1 MDLPGIGADPDTG
14 MRWPAYL
21 RGVLAFS
28 AAGVLFLYALQRLQG
43 VLPGSLGFSSID
55 PDQAFNT
62 AVSFV
67 TNTNWQ
73 SYYGEQAMGH
83 VVQTAGLAV
92 QNFVSA
98 AVGMA
103 VAVALVRGFARSR
116 TGDLG
121 NFWADLVR
129 GVVRVLVPLAAVA
142 AVVLVACG
150 AIQNFSGIHEVGQFT
165 GGTQQW
171 NGGAVAS
178 QEAIKELG
186 TNGGG
191 YFNANSAHPFENPTP
206 FTNLFEIFLIL
217 LIPVSLT
224 RTFGL
229 MAGSVKQGYAILA
242 TMGTIW
248 LAFVSLMMWTE
259 FSHHGPAFELAN
271 GAMEGKEVR
280 FGIGGSS
287 IFAVSTT
294 LTSTGAVDSFH
305 SSFTGLG
312 GGITLLGMM
321 LGEIAPGG
329 VGSGL
334 YGMLVM
340 AVIAV
345 FIAGLMVGR
354 TPEYLGKKIGA
365 REIKLAACYILIT
378 PALVLVFTAFAMAL
392 PTPPTPRPTAGARI
406 LRDPLRLH
414 LRLEQQRVRL
424 RRPERRHPVVQ
435 HHARPV
441 HALRPLPADGVRA
454 GARRIPRRAA
464 AGPGHRGHAAHR
476 EAAVQRPAGG
486 RDPHRHRSD
495 VLPRPGA
502 GPARRGAGVTTTRTQ
517 NPEDSMSTAT
527 PTRAPH
533 SDVPSGH
540 KPAEG
545 RAGAGLFD
553 PKQLVTSLPDAFR
566 KLDPRMMVKSPVMF
580 VVWIGSLLTTVFSF
594 RDPGDWFGWT
604 ISAWLWL
611 TVLFANLAEAVAEGR
626 GKAQADTLRKAKT
639 DTVAR
644 RLRPDGSEERVPGTG
659 LGIGDLVVCE
669 AGDVV
674 PGDGDVVEGVA
685 SVDESAITGESAP
698 VIRESGGDRSAV
710 TGVRRSSP
718 TASSSGSRPGP
729 GRPSSTA

>member
-1 MDLPGIGADPDTG
+1 MSPVLAGVLQLLALVAALALAYIPLGNHMARVYTSDKHWRVEKWIYKGIGADPDRE

-28 AAGVLFLYALQRLQG
+28 LAGVLFLYLLQRLQG
-43 VLPGSLGFSSID
+43 VLPGSLGFAAID

-116 TGDLG
+116 TGELG

-129 GVVRVLVPLAAVA
+129 GVVRVLVPIAALA

-150 AIQNFSGIHEVGQFT
+150 AIQNFSGIHQVGQFL
-165 GGTQQW
+165 GNPQQW

-206 FTNLFEIFLIL
+206 FSNLFEIFLIL
-217 LIPVSLT
+217 LIPFSLT

-229 MAGSVKQGYAILA
+229 MVGSVRQGYAILG
-242 TMGTIW
+242 TMAAIW
-248 LAFVSLMMWTE
+248 VGFTALMMWTE
-259 FSHHGPAFELAN
+259 FAHHGPAPDLA
-271 GAMEGKEVR
+271 GASMEGKELR
-280 FGIGGSS
+280 FGVGASS

-312 GGITLLGMM
+312 GGITMLGMM

-354 TPEYLGKKIGA
+354 TPEYLGKKIGT
-365 REIKLAACYILIT
+365 REIKFAACYILVT
-378 PALVLVFTAFAMAL
+378 PALVLGFSAVAMAL
-392 PTPPTPRPTAGARI
+392 PTPG
-406 LRDPLRLH
+406 
-414 LRLEQQRVRL
+414 
-424 RRPERRHPVVQ
+424 
-435 HHARPV
+435 
-441 HALRPLPADGVRA
+441 
-454 GARRIPRRAA
+454 
-464 AGPGHRGHAAHR
+464 
-476 EAAVQRPAGG
+476 
-486 RDPHRHRSD
+486 
-495 VLPRPGA
+495 
-502 GPARRGAGVTTTRTQ
+502 
-517 NPEDSMSTAT
+517 DSMTNTGAHGFSEILYAYTSASNNNGSAFAGLNADT
-527 PTRAPH
+527 QWFNTTLGLAMLLGRFLPMVFVLALAGSLARQQP
-533 SDVPSGH
+533 VPASAGTLRTE
-540 KPAEG
+540 KPLFTGLLVGAILIITGLTYFPALALGPLAEG
-545 RAGAGLFD
+545 
-553 PKQLVTSLPDAFR
+553 
-566 KLDPRMMVKSPVMF
+566 
-580 VVWIGSLLTTVFSF
+580 
-594 RDPGDWFGWT
+594 
-604 ISAWLWL
+604 
-611 TVLFANLAEAVAEGR
+611 LAA
-626 GKAQADTLRKAKT
+626 
-639 DTVAR
+639 
-644 RLRPDGSEERVPGTG
+644 
-659 LGIGDLVVCE
+659 
-669 AGDVV
+669 
-674 PGDGDVVEGVA
+674 
-685 SVDESAITGESAP
+685 
-698 VIRESGGDRSAV
+698 
-710 TGVRRSSP
+710 
-718 TASSSGSRPGP
+718 
-729 GRPSSTA
+729 